1 MRTLPPHIESI
12 VSRLAFGA
20 TFGPLTW
27 DQVAALRIRYWKAG
41 NDSKK
46 RLGCLKAFLR
56 RRARFRIFACPA
68 IAATT
73 LVIGAAVSGSLVAW
87 IAGAAAAAV
96 YATTLAA
103 RVALLA
109 WLDRAVPN
117 AGRSE
122 SIDSAEADCACE
134 DFEFHVAALRAA
146 GEDRF
151 LRLTGPEA
159 VSAPPAHGWRAE
171 RGDPFERF
179 DRHAIARR

>member
-27 DQVAALRIRYWKAG
+27 GQVAALRIRYWKAG

-56 RRARFRIFACPA
+56 RRARFRIFACPG
-68 IAATT
+68 IAAAI
-73 LVIGAAVSGSLVAW
+73 LIAVAAVSGSPIAW
-87 IAGAAAAAV
+87 IAGAVAAAV
-96 YATTLAA
+96 SGTTLAA
-103 RVALLA
+103 RSALLA
-109 WLDRAVPN
+109 WLDRAVLN

-122 SIDSAEADCACE
+122 SVDSAEADKTCE

-151 LRLTGPEA
+151 LGFAGSGA
-159 VSAPPAHGWRAE
+159 VSVPPARSWRAE
-171 RGDPFERF
+171 RGDPLERF
-179 DRHAIARR
+179 DRHAIAGR